1 MSLPDPAPIV
11 PPDGVVVDAAST
23 SDVDAIRGLDGLSVS
38 TLATLDDDL
47 SSDARWY
54 LVARS
59 PDVDGDSDADVDG
72 EVVGAL
78 GLAMAVDEAHVLDLA
93 VAPEWRRQGIGAV
106 LVDRARTLARDD
118 LGATAMTMEVRQGNA
133 AARGLYRRLGFRE
146 EGRRPAYYPD
156 GGPDG
161 GREAAVLLWDR
172 DLGDPDPGF
181 SETTPGAAGSSRAD
195 AATD

>member
-1 MSLPDPAPIV
+1 MSVADPAPIV

-23 SDVDAIRGLDGLSVS
+23 SDADAIRGLDGLSAS
-38 TLATLDDDL
+38 TLATLDADL
-47 SSDARWY
+47 ASDERWY

-59 PDVDGDSDADVDG
+59 ADGD
-72 EVVGAL
+72 VVGAL

-93 VAPEWRRQGIGAV
+93 VAPAWRRQGIGAV
-106 LVDRARTLARDD
+106 LVDRARTMARDE

-146 EGRRPAYYPD
+146 EGRRPGYYPD

-172 DLGDPDPGF
+172 DLGAR
-181 SETTPGAAGSSRAD
+181 TTADAGAASRAD